1 MANGAMGQDPRRQA
15 AAEPNS
21 QRMQRRLRYLQR
33 TRPNDPAVKRLQARL
48 RGMPDYQAPDFRTLS
63 PEQQAEQMAGTSGSV
78 YEQMAG
84 YAQGFDP
91 RTMQSQYEPIY
102 SQEMERARQNV
113 MGQFERQMAPEF
125 QRQQEQFQ
133 QMAAERGLDPN
144 SVAYK
149 TQLQQLNERQDAARQ
164 QAVSQAETAAQGVQ
178 QSMFSQAGQMAMMPG
193 QIAGQFQDPYKLNF
207 AQMLEQQK
215 MAFEARQAELERQNR
230 LQIARTQGSGSQG
243 PTPYDKYMEQMILNG
258 YDNSP
263 QPNPFAGFAQ
273 GFTGGFGQGYLG
285 GSK

>member
-1 MANGAMGQDPRRQA
+1 MANGAMGQDPRQQA
-15 AAEPNS
+15 ATEPNS
-21 QRMQRRLRYLQR
+21 QRMQRRLQYLQR

-48 RGMPDYQAPDFRTLS
+48 RGMPDYQAPDFQTLS
-63 PEQQAEQMAGTSGSV
+63 PEQQAQQIAGTSGSV

-84 YAQGFDP
+84 YAGQFDP
-91 RTMQSQYEPIY
+91 ATMQSQYSPIY

-164 QAVSQAETAAQGVQ
+164 QAMSQAETAAQGVQ

-193 QIAGQFQDPYKLNF
+193 QIAGQFADPYKLGF
-207 AQMLEQQK
+207 SQLLQQQK
-215 MAFEARQAELERQNR
+215 MAFEARQAELDRQNR
-230 LQIARTQGSGSQG
+230 LQIARTQGSANQG
-243 PTPYDKYMEQMILNG
+243 PTPYDRYIAETIEGG
-258 YDNSP
+258 YGGGQ
-263 QPNPFAGFAQ
+263 QPNPFAGFAG
-273 GFTGGFGQGYLG
+273 GFAGGFGQGYLG

>member
-1 MANGAMGQDPRRQA
+1 MPNGAMGQEPTKQA
-15 AAEPNS
+15 ASQPNT
-21 QRMQRRLRYLQR
+21 QRMQRRLQFLQR
-33 TRPNDPAVKRLQARL
+33 NRPNDPAIRRLQAKL
-48 RGMPDYQAPDFRTLS
+48 KTMPDYQAPDFRTLS

-84 YAQGFDP
+84 YAQQFDP
-91 RTMQSQYEPIY
+91 ATMQSQYDPIY

-164 QAVSQAETAAQGVQ
+164 QAMSSAETAAQGVQ

-193 QIAGQFQDPYKLNF
+193 QIASQFQDPYKLNF

-230 LQIARTQGSGSQG
+230 LQIARTQGGSQG
-243 PTPYDKYMEQMILNG
+243 PTPYDKYMEQMIING

-263 QPNPFAGFAQ
+263 QPNPFAGGVS
-273 GFTGGFGQGYLG
+273 GFVSGFGNTYFG

>member
-1 MANGAMGQDPRRQA
+1 MSNGAMGQDPTTQA
-15 AAEPNS
+15 ASQPNS
-21 QRMQRRLRYLQR
+21 QRMQRRLQYLQR
-33 TRPNDPAVKRLQARL
+33 TRPNDPAIKRLQTRL

-84 YAQGFDP
+84 YAQQFDP
-91 RTMQSQYEPIY
+91 RTMQSQYDPIY

-164 QAVSQAETAAQGVQ
+164 QAMSSAETAAQGVQ

-230 LQIARTQGSGSQG
+230 LQIARTQSSGNQG
-243 PTPYDKYMEQMILNG
+243 PNEYDRYIEQLINQG

-263 QPNPFAGFAQ
+263 QPNPFAGGVS
-273 GFTGGFGQGYLG
+273 GFVGGFGSTYYG
-285 GSK
+285 GS

>member
-1 MANGAMGQDPRRQA
+1 MSNGAMGQDPTTQA
-15 AAEPNS
+15 ASQPNT
-21 QRMQRRLRYLQR
+21 QRMQRRLRFLQR
-33 TRPNDPAVKRLQARL
+33 NRPNDPAIRRLQARL
-48 RGMPDYQAPDFRTLS
+48 KTMPDYQAPDFRTLS

-84 YAQGFDP
+84 YAQQFDP
-91 RTMQSQYEPIY
+91 ATMQSQYDPIY

-164 QAVSQAETAAQGVQ
+164 QAMSQAETAAQGVQ
-178 QSMFSQAGQMAMMPG
+178 QSMFNQAGKLAMMPG
-193 QIAGQFQDPYKLNF
+193 QIASQFQDPYKLNF

-215 MAFEARQAELERQNR
+215 MAFEARQAELDRQNR
-230 LQIARTQGSGSQG
+230 LQIARTQGSGSQS
-243 PTPYDKYMEQMILNG
+243 PTPYDRYIAERIGEG
-258 YDNSP
+258 YGGGQ
-263 QPNPFAGFAQ
+263 QPNPFAGFAG
-273 GFTGGFGQGYLG
+273 GFTGGFGSGYFG

>member
-1 MANGAMGQDPRRQA
+1 MPNGAMGQDPTTQA
-15 AAEPNS
+15 ASQPNS
-21 QRMQRRLRYLQR
+21 QRMQRRLQFLQR
-33 TRPNDPAVKRLQARL
+33 NRPNDPAIKRLQARL
-48 RGMPDYQAPDFRTLS
+48 KTMPDYQAPDFRSLS
-63 PEQQAEQMAGTSGSV
+63 PEQQAEQMSGTSGSV

-84 YAQGFDP
+84 YAGQFDP
-91 RTMQSQYEPIY
+91 ATMQSQYSPIY
-102 SQEMERARQNV
+102 SEEMERARQNV

-164 QAVSQAETAAQGVQ
+164 QAMSSAETAAQGVQ

-193 QIAGQFQDPYKLNF
+193 QIASQFQDPYKLNF

-230 LQIARTQGSGSQG
+230 LQIARTQGSGNQG
-243 PTPYDKYMEQMILNG
+243 PTPYDRYIAERIEGG
-258 YDNSP
+258 YGGGQ
-263 QPNPFAGFAQ
+263 QPNPFAGAAT
-273 GFTGGFGQGYLG
+273 GFVSGFGNRYFG